1 MNKSSIIIQLFE
13 LLEYFFRFGF
23 GFESF
28 YPNFEYSNSDS
39 KIFWLR
45 IRFGFRFQKFLDYEE
60 DSGFRF
66 VRKKEPLLVG
76 GGSIRPP
83 LLNAILLSR
92 LAGMPTQVWL
102 IAFITYP
109 SCSPYVLLHGF
120 VFSFVHSRNPLQIAQ
135 MSSSFEMVLF
145 GNRKTH
151 K

>member
-1 MNKSSIIIQLFE
+1 MLNVQFLFNYLNGIWIFLQIRIQI
-13 LLEYFFRFGF
+13 FFPESWIFGF
-23 GFESF
+23 GFE
-28 YPNFEYSNSDS
+28 NFLTTN
-39 KIFWLR
+39 KIRIQIPKISGLRRRFWIR
-45 IRFGFRFQKFLDYEE
+45 IR
-60 DSGFRF
+60 S
-66 VRKKEPLLVG
+66 KKRTFASRG